1 VSGPDGRLH
10 FIEPDGS
17 NREEMRRL
25 GQQFVDLIIE
35 ASSGAGLRLPVP
47 EAAELPPVA
56 RMPYAPPF
64 EGRPSEELLRTLREQ
79 VLPWVLNPAHPGYVG
94 HMDSLSS
101 AIGIFADALVSACN
115 NNMLSYEM
123 SLLFTR
129 MERAVLDWA
138 TGCFGWGEQAR
149 GFLVSG
155 GTLANLQALWTARN
169 VVAPPGHDMAE
180 EGVAGL
186 AARPVVV
193 ATEHAHYSFSKAVNL
208 LGLGRRGLRRVPVA
222 GERVDPRVIEE
233 AILAARREGLHPC
246 CLVGVAGTTITG
258 TIEPIEELG
267 AIARRHGLWFH
278 VDAAYGGSLILAPKL
293 RERLRGCETADS
305 ITWNPQKWLYVPKA
319 CATILYRDGAVLEGS
334 VREPFLYGRENGH
347 DDRPNLGEYT
357 VQGTRR
363 VDVLKL
369 WLTLEHLGLETL
381 AGLIEREVE
390 RAVWMAAAIRE
401 AGDLELVAEPDL
413 NIVCFRVR
421 PKGVD
426 PSDGPG
432 MDALQA
438 AVQQEV
444 ARRGHGWLS
453 LPVYRGRRVLRAVIL
468 HPRCDEDRLRRILN
482 DARSAAASIVAS
494 GGSAPAQS

>member
-1 VSGPDGRLH
+1 MTEDRLH

-17 NREEMRRL
+17 NREAIRQL
-25 GQQFVDLIIE
+25 GQRFVDLIVE
-35 ASSGAGLRLPVP
+35 ASSGAGGRLPVP
-47 EAAELPPVA
+47 DAFELPPVA

-64 EGRPSEELLRTLREQ
+64 EGRSSEELLRVMREQ
-79 VLPWVLNPAHPGYVG
+79 VLPWVMNPAHPGYVG

-123 SLLFTR
+123 SLLFTS
-129 MERAVLDWA
+129 MERSILDWA
-138 TGCFGWGEQAR
+138 TGCFGFGAEAR

-155 GTLANLQALWTARN
+155 GTLANLQAVWTARN
-169 VVAPPGHDMAE
+169 AVHAAGLDPAE
-180 EGVAGL
+180 DGIVGL
-186 AARPVVV
+186 AARPVVI
-193 ATEHAHYSFSKAVNL
+193 ASEHAHYSFSKSANL
-208 LGLGRRGLRRVPVA
+208 LGLGRSGLRRVRVA
-222 GERVDPRVIEE
+222 GERVDPKAVEE
-233 AILAARREGLHPC
+233 AILGARRDRLHPF
-246 CLVGVAGTTITG
+246 CLVGIAGTTVTG
-258 TIEPIEELG
+258 TIEPLEELG

-278 VDAAYGGSLILAPKL
+278 IDAAYGGSLILAPKL
-293 RERLRGCETADS
+293 RERLRGAEAADS

-319 CATILYRDGAVLEGS
+319 CATILYRDGSVLEGT
-334 VREPFLYGRENGH
+334 VREPFLYGRENGR

-369 WLTLEHLGLETL
+369 WLTLEHLGLETI

-390 RAVWMAAAIRE
+390 RAHWMAEAIHE
-401 AGDLELVAEPDL
+401 AEDLDLVAEPDL
-413 NIVCFRVR
+413 NIVCFRAR

-426 PSDGPG
+426 PHDGAR

-438 AVQQEV
+438 AVQAEV

-453 LPVYRGRRVLRAVIL
+453 LPVYRGRRILRAVVL
-468 HPRCDEDRLRRILN
+468 HPRCDEVRLRQILE
-482 DARSAAASIVAS
+482 DVRAAAASIVS
-494 GGSAPAQS
+494 TGTGSMARG